1 MIGLDHHYGRDDD
14 DDDGDRDDDGDDDD
28 RDDGRDDHDD
38 RLLEV
43 DVSPLVSGGPGR
55 EPRPLTWKIMQCI
68 TSDISTT
75 NPPPDLSTQHSTERN
90 TVHMN

>member
-38 RLLEV
+38 RLVEV
-43 DVSPLVSGGPGR
+43 DVSPLVSAGPGR
-55 EPRPLTWKIMQCI
+55 ETRPPT
-68 TSDISTT
+68 
-75 NPPPDLSTQHSTERN
+75 
-90 TVHMN
+90 